1 MRISA
6 PVPLIRNA
14 SDSLANADLVGT
26 LGDGDEHNVDDS
38 DPPIASAITRS
49 ALALYGSQYRGRWLV
64 CDNQLIEYFTVEA
77 AQIE

>member
-38 DPPIASAITRS
+38 DPADRQCDHTIRASSSRFPIPRKMAR
-49 ALALYGSQYRGRWLV
+49 L
-64 CDNQLIEYFTVEA
+64 
-77 AQIE
+77 